1 MIQMTR
7 ERTNVEGV
15 VVAAQPEDDSLL
27 RGGLVDDRP
36 VGLAV
41 LGCWLA
47 CMRSSNIFAELLSG
61 HFCSEIERRRLDDPE
76 R

>member
-1 MIQMTR
+1 MVR

-15 VVAAQPEDDSLL
+15 VVATQPEDNCLL

-41 LGCWLA
+41 LWRWFA
-47 CMRSSNIFAELLSG
+47 RMRTGNIFAELLSS